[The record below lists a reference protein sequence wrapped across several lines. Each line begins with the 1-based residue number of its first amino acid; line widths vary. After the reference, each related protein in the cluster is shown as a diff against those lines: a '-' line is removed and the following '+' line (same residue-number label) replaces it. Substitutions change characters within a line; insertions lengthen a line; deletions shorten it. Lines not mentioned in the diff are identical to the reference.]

1 MAVREL
7 PHEQQRQACINH
19 CTRCHAV
26 CLRTAAHCLRA
37 GCGAEMIATLQ
48 VCADLC
54 RASADTLLRAST
66 LQRIVCRACAEVCAK
81 CAAACEALVND
92 AQLKECTAV
101 CLSCFD
107 ACAAIAS
114 AV

>member
-26 CLRTAAHCLRA
+26 
-37 GCGAEMIATLQ
+37 Q